1 MINLKSIS
9 PRLIR
14 GSFSSTG
21 VDIRPDDKILTLST
35 CNNAFDTAR
44 LVIVARRV
52 RDGEDPNER
61 IAGSIPNPN
70 IKWPNVYY
78 LWNEKTYNP
87 DALLL
92 LTVDAEGR

>member
-1 MINLKSIS
+1 MKYGDQL
-9 PRLIR
+9 
-14 GSFSSTG
+14 
-21 VDIRPDDKILTLST
+21 LTLST

-61 IAGSIPNPN
+61 IAGSILNPN

-87 DALLL
+87 DAPF
-92 LTVDAEGR
+92 APYG